1 MIISDDD
8 TGSVLMEISG
18 IKVSWTVELSSI
30 EGEIYSF
37 RINRFSGTNRAVR
50 YILFRLKR
58 FLGTKYGSSNSEIIL
73 TCFSKHDYTLSTD
86 CGMGKVFSTVMAD

>member
-1 MIISDDD
+1 MIISDVD
-8 TGSVLMEISG
+8 TGCVLMVISG
-18 IKVSWTVELSSI
+18 IKVSWTMELSSL

-37 RINRFSGTNRAVR
+37 HINRFSGTNRTAR
-50 YILFRLKR
+50 YSLSRLKR
-58 FLGTKYGSSNSEIIL
+58 FLGTKHGSSNSEIIL

>member
-37 RINRFSGTNRAVR
+37 RINRSSGTNRAVR

-58 FLGTKYGSSNSEIIL
+58 FLGTKYGLSNSEIIL

-86 CGMGKVFSTVMAD
+86 CGLGKVFSTVMAD

>member
-58 FLGTKYGSSNSEIIL
+58 FLGTKYGLSNSEIIL

-86 CGMGKVFSTVMAD
+86 CGLGKVFSTVMAD

>member
-1 MIISDDD
+1 MIISDVD
-8 TGSVLMEISG
+8 TGCVLMVISG
-18 IKVSWTVELSSI
+18 IKVSWTMELSSL

-37 RINRFSGTNRAVR
+37 HINRFSGTNRTVL
-50 YILFRLKR
+50 YSLFHLKR
-58 FLGTKYGSSNSEIIL
+58 FLGTKHGSSNSEIIL

>member
-8 TGSVLMEISG
+8 IGRVLMEISG
-18 IKVSWTVELSSI
+18 IKVSWTVELSSLV
-30 EGEIYSF
+30 GEIYLF
-37 RINRFSGTNRAVR
+37 HINRFSGTNGTARCS
-50 YILFRLKR
+50 LSCLKR
-58 FLGTKYGSSNSEIIL
+58 FYGTKYGSSNSEIIL

>member
-1 MIISDDD
+1 MIISDVD
-8 TGSVLMEISG
+8 TGRVLMEISG

-37 RINRFSGTNRAVR
+37 HINRFSGTNRAVR
-50 YILFRLKR
+50 YSLSRLKR
-58 FLGTKYGSSNSEIIL
+58 FLGTKHGSSNSEIIL

-86 CGMGKVFSTVMAD
+86 CGLGKVFSTVMAD